1 MSLEKP
7 SKNWKRQG
15 ETCVIAD
22 LERFGPSGT
31 ESVDLHSSL
40 EYCRRLTKNHYENFS
55 VASQLVP
62 SGYRQHLANVYSFC
76 RWADDLADEI
86 DSTSQS
92 MVLLNWWRESLH
104 QCYRGDCKHPVF
116 IALRTTIERF
126 QIPIAPFE
134 SLIDAFQSDQTKFR
148 YENDGEILEYC
159 RGSANPV
166 GRILLYMVGKHNE
179 QTTPLSDS
187 ICSGLQ
193 IANFCQ
199 DVRRDAA
206 RGRIYL
212 PKTYWD
218 RHQLSEPSILSG
230 GQPMELR
237 HALGDWSTVAR
248 EMLRHG
254 LPLVTLVPR
263 WLARDLQLFIRGG
276 LYLLDEL
283 ERNDYDSWTKPI
295 EVSKF
300 AKLKLIFRAW
310 FSPRSIVP

>member
-1 MSLEKP
+1 
-7 SKNWKRQG
+7 
-15 ETCVIAD
+15 
-22 LERFGPSGT
+22 
-31 ESVDLHSSL
+31 
-40 EYCRRLTKNHYENFS
+40 
-55 VASQLVP
+55 
-62 SGYRQHLANVYSFC
+62 
-76 RWADDLADEI
+76 
-86 DSTSQS
+86 
-92 MVLLNWWRESLH
+92 
-104 QCYRGDCKHPVF
+104 
-116 IALRTTIERF
+116 
-126 QIPIAPFE
+126 
-134 SLIDAFQSDQTKFR
+134 
-148 YENDGEILEYC
+148 
-159 RGSANPV
+159 
-166 GRILLYMVGKHNE
+166 MVGKHNE

-212 PKTYWD
+212 PKNLLGQASIK
-218 RHQLSEPSILSG
+218 RASILSG

-283 ERNDYDSWTKPI
+283 ERNDYDSWTKPSRCPSSRTEADI
-295 EVSKF
+295 SCMVLATFHCSLRRSQKSLVYECVNPLVRVLSKSR
-300 AKLKLIFRAW
+300 KG
-310 FSPRSIVP
+310 